1 MNNELLHHLEQR
13 INQAVDEIS
22 VLRKKIEQ
30 LETQKTQLTEENNEL
45 EQKIYNNQEQQNNWE
60 TSINKM
66 LNNLNQLDGT
76 E

>member
-22 VLRKKIEQ
+22 VLRQKIAQ
-30 LETQKTQLTEENNEL
+30 LETQNTQLTEENSEL
-45 EQKIYNNQEQQNNWE
+45 EQKIYSHQEQQNNWE
-60 TSINKM
+60 TSISKT

>member
-22 VLRKKIEQ
+22 VLRQKIAQ
-30 LETQKTQLTEENNEL
+30 LEAQNTQLSEDNNEL
-45 EQKIYNNQEQQNNWE
+45 EQKVYSHQEQQNSWE

-66 LNNLNQLDGT
+66 LNNLNQLDDT

>member
-22 VLRKKIEQ
+22 VLRQKIAQ
-30 LETQKTQLTEENNEL
+30 LETQNTQLTEENSEL
-45 EQKIYNNQEQQNNWE
+45 EQKIYSHQEQQNNWE
-60 TSINKM
+60 TSISKM

>member
-22 VLRKKIEQ
+22 VLRQKITQ
-30 LETQKTQLTEENNEL
+30 LEAQNTQLSEENNEL
-45 EQKIYNNQEQQNNWE
+45 EQKIYSNQEQQNNWE

>member
-13 INQAVDEIS
+13 INQAVDEIN
-22 VLRKKIEQ
+22 VLRQKIAQ
-30 LETQKTQLTEENNEL
+30 LEAQNTQLSEDNNEL
-45 EQKIYNNQEQQNNWE
+45 EQKVYSHQEQQNSWE

>member
-22 VLRKKIEQ
+22 VLRQKIEQ
-30 LETQKTQLTEENNEL
+30 LEAKNTQLTEDNTEL
-45 EQKIYNNQEQQNNWE
+45 ELKVYSHQEQQNDWE
-60 TSINKM
+60 TSISKM

>member
-22 VLRKKIEQ
+22 VLRQKIAQ
-30 LETQKTQLTEENNEL
+30 LETQNTQLTEDNTEL
-45 EQKIYNNQEQQNNWE
+45 ELKIYTHQEQQNDWE

>member
-22 VLRKKIEQ
+22 VLRQKITQ
-30 LETQKTQLTEENNEL
+30 LEAQNTQLSEEKNEL
-45 EQKIYNNQEQQNNWE
+45 EQKVYSNQEQQNNWE

>member
-22 VLRKKIEQ
+22 VLRQKIAQ
-30 LETQKTQLTEENNEL
+30 LEAQNTQLSEDNNEL
-45 EQKIYNNQEQQNNWE
+45 EQKVYSHQEQQNSWE